1 MLYLAIAMSV
11 LIDLMLVG
19 MRTSTAIDFGMW
31 DQDYSSSNS
40 GNGGS
45 ANGRQC
51 ALLPDP
57 CVPGTH
63 ATYCSTRNHLLS
75 TVEPSDRESEVLRA
89 QSGWVRNRDS
99 LVALRC

>member
-11 LIDLMLVG
+11 LSVLRLVG

-31 DQDYSSSNS
+31 DQDYSSSYS

-51 ALLPDP
+51 AMLPDP
-57 CVPGTH
+57 CVPGTR
-63 ATYCSTRNHLLS
+63 ATYHSTHNRLMS
-75 TVEPSDRESEVLRA
+75 AVEPSDRESDVLRA
-89 QSGWVRNRDS
+89 QSGWV
-99 LVALRC
+99 